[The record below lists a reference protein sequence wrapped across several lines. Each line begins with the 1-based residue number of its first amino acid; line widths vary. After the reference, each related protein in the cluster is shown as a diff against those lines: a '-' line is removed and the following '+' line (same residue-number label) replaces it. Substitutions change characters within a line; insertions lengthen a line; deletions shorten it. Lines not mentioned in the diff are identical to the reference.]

1 MNVLRLLCL
10 SFLALM
16 LAACSPGESKPSFK
30 GTDITGAEF
39 GGDFTLTG
47 HDGKPHALS
56 AYRGKV
62 VALFFGY
69 THCPDICPT
78 TMLEYA
84 QVSKLLGDKAKDLQV
99 LFISVDPQR
108 DTPALLAGYVPH
120 FNTSF
125 VGLTGSQ
132 VDIDKVTSHYKVI
145 AQKQGV
151 QDSKNYTVDHSA
163 GSYLLD
169 REGKLSV
176 YLPYGTAAADIA
188 HDVQSL
194 MK

>member
-10 SFLALM
+10 SMLALT
-16 LAACSPGESKPSFK
+16 LAACSPGEAKLQLK
-30 GTDITGAEF
+30 GTDISGAEF

-47 HDGKPHALS
+47 HDGKPRALS
-56 AYRGKV
+56 QYRGKV

-84 QVSKLLGDKAKDLQV
+84 QVSKLLDDKAKDLQV

-108 DTPALLAGYVPH
+108 DTPAVLAGYVPH
-120 FNTSF
+120 FNPDF
-125 VGLTGSQ
+125 VGLSGSETEIAA
-132 VDIDKVTSHYKVI
+132 VAAHYKVI

-151 QDSKNYTVDHSA
+151 KDSNNYTVDHSA

-169 REGKLSV
+169 QQGKLRV
-176 YLPYGTAAADIA
+176 YLPYGTSAADIA